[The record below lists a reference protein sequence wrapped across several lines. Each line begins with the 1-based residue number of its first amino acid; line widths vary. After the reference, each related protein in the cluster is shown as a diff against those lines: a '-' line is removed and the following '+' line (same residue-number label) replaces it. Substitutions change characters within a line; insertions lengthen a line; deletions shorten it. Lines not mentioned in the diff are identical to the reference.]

1 MEVIRPPALWPTFR
15 GHVRSVG
22 LTARL
27 GRALGIA
34 FGICFVTGLISR
46 YHYTPWSWVAI
57 PAVPVWGY
65 RLTQGVHVI
74 IGIASIPL
82 LLVKLWSVAPKL
94 FQWPPVRSVAHGV
107 ERLSIAVLVSSS
119 LLEVVSGLLNILN
132 WYPWP
137 WSFIDV
143 HHWLAWVIAG
153 SVLLH
158 VAVKLPLIRHG
169 LGEPLAAP
177 APAAPSDG
185 ISRRGVMIAT
195 GAGLG
200 VVALTTVG
208 QTLAPLEPIALLAPR
223 RPSRGPQH
231 VPINRTAD
239 QAGVRTVALSPDY
252 RLTVLGPNPFDLD
265 LAALDALPYRRTGPA
280 DRLRRGLEYRRALGR
295 TALARPRPTGRRK
308 RSGQGRRRLVGAGR
322 RVPGVDDQR
331 PAVARGAARHAP
343 ERRATQHRPWL
354 SSTADRTGPS
364 RRVQHEMAD
373 PDRGEGM
380 KRVLLGVV
388 GVAMMTY
395 GIWRIFDNTG
405 ATQPLHL
412 GEWLVGALILHD
424 GVLSFVVVAIGW
436 LVARA
441 IPGRARAYVQGGLI
455 TAGLVTAVAAVEIYR
470 RGKSAPGQSLLGTEL
485 PGEPGLAPVADR
497 YRDGCLL
504 RDAGRPGRPIDKQA
518 RERAARVRPDL
529 VHVTTGRRR
538 VLGQCGDAHLRPART
553 RGPRAVPS
561 CVKRTVNTSSRPAF
575 RMRLD
580 EHPAAG
586 HEQPTGPVEQ
596 PTRVGADAD
605 VAVHDE
611 DRRPSPSTQITSK
624 PRSAARRRGAPE
636 SARSPRPCSSDVHT
650 SRRCLCFAR
659 RCRPRLAPLRIAQ
672 AWLADAPATQLGRD
686 ASHLGLS

>member
-1 MEVIRPPALWPTFR
+1 MEVIRPPALWPTFH

-74 IGIASIPL
+74 TGIASIPL

-94 FQWPPVRSVAHGV
+94 FQWPPVRSVAHGL

-169 LGEPLAAP
+169 LGEPLA

-265 LAALDALPYRRTGPA
+265 LAALEALPTVERDLPIACVEGWSIGARWAGP
-280 DRLRRGLEYRRALGR
+280 RLLDLARRAGGSAAGKIVVVSLEPAGAYR
-295 TALARPRPTGRRK
+295 ASTISGPQLRAALLATHLNGE
-308 RSGQGRRRLVGAGR
+308 RLDLDHGYPLRLIA
-322 RVPGVDDQR
+322 
-331 PAVARGAARHAP
+331 
-343 ERRATQHRPWL
+343 
-354 SSTADRTGPS
+354 
-364 RRVQHEMAD
+364 
-373 PDRGEGM
+373 PDRA
-380 KRVLLGVV
+380 GVFNTKWV
-388 GVAMMTY
+388 S
-395 GIWRIFDNTG
+395 RI
-405 ATQPLHL
+405 
-412 GEWLVGALILHD
+412 E
-424 GVLSFVVVAIGW
+424 
-436 LVARA
+436 
-441 IPGRARAYVQGGLI
+441 
-455 TAGLVTAVAAVEIYR
+455 
-470 RGKSAPGQSLLGTEL
+470 
-485 PGEPGLAPVADR
+485 
-497 YRDGCLL
+497 
-504 RDAGRPGRPIDKQA
+504 
-518 RERAARVRPDL
+518 VRP
-529 VHVTTGRRR
+529 
-538 VLGQCGDAHLRPART
+538 
-553 RGPRAVPS
+553 
-561 CVKRTVNTSSRPAF
+561 
-575 RMRLD
+575 
-580 EHPAAG
+580 
-586 HEQPTGPVEQ
+586 
-596 PTRVGADAD
+596 
-605 VAVHDE
+605 
-611 DRRPSPSTQITSK
+611 
-624 PRSAARRRGAPE
+624 
-636 SARSPRPCSSDVHT
+636 
-650 SRRCLCFAR
+650 
-659 RCRPRLAPLRIAQ
+659 
-672 AWLADAPATQLGRD
+672 
-686 ASHLGLS
+686 